1 MSCEDIPSLLDLQ
14 KVKKHADDLGRLM
27 GTGEGDSTN
36 EVTGQVRPTY
46 NKVMKSLGFKRGS
59 GDFATGF
66 TVIPGERDIA
76 WYDPVSKNWYS
87 YLGVIPTE
95 GYFVLPG
102 TNPVVSVVWSPKT
115 DETLRSDLSSPQG
128 ATLVETSDGRTVQER
143 FDNIPAE
150 VDAAGTAAALIA
162 QHNASATA
170 HPALS
175 EFITQEANR
184 AELAADAATATG
196 KIFATSAAGQA
207 SATVVVGDYFWVVS
221 ASQFNVLELWQK
233 GASAPADSGKRT
245 IASSEIFKPYRLDKT
260 GPITDNELVSG
271 VNGAT
276 GTSVNYKRTGF
287 IAIDG
292 AGVIMY
298 TGTAALQTGIAF
310 YDQNTV
316 FISGVQASLTG
327 LYVVPANAKYMMAC
341 TRKDLN
347 TTLSISMD
355 QMSSE
360 YVFDAGEAISSQVR
374 SVKSATV
381 DIIPLSTLSPGYIDS
396 TNGNYVANAAY
407 SSTDYIFVS
416 DHTAITYSGRTVGNV
431 APIALYDAN
440 KGFLQSLGVNSGD
453 VLNAVYMVSNPSV
466 KYIRVCSSNSATNPL
481 SAKTLKYNLQGDTDS
496 ITKNLEVL
504 NYSLLD
510 IIPIYGVADGYIG
523 VDGRP
528 VGSSSYSVTPF
539 IPVSDKTQLFY
550 TGRVGS
556 TDVVAIALYD
566 ANQILLQTFSPPVS
580 NVVDYLVTLN
590 NTNAAYVRASSSK
603 SSPTP
608 FAVKTQKVN
617 LPGLLTTATADE
629 ITVRFISPTLFE
641 VNQQVATGE
650 YLTHQFQYIDD
661 ELHATKGWYSPWVR
675 HKGVAIA
682 QGNFNF
688 IHMVNA
694 ANEGKYVGIGH
705 GCEVF
710 LWAQFFVDGEQ
721 FDPTTATSMIRGS
734 RFSFQFLSEIYVADY
749 SKAPSDEFTQPAT
762 PLQVSTLHYMDCSIT
777 KSGVERYNKLVIKRS
792 GLSFAHL
799 YGAMQQTNQPAIG
812 GTLTFNGPEP
822 FRVYFPTDPAVAVP
836 LPPSTT
842 TVPNDGPLA
851 LVNKVKAEGSS
862 GGYHYTI
869 ETEMQNMDSSKMS
882 NIGMRSWVSRSTANK
897 FYFMPDVTTFTA
909 SVLGKTATVFNAGD
923 KIEVISKTVYGVSH
937 A

>member
-1 MSCEDIPSLLDLQ
+1 MNAQAEALAARSE
-14 KVKKHADDLGRLM
+14 RLK
-27 GTGEGDSTN
+27 ELI
-36 EVTGQVRPTY
+36 E
-46 NKVMKSLGFKRGS
+46 
-59 GDFATGF
+59 
-66 TVIPGERDIA
+66 E
-76 WYDPVSKNWYS
+76 
-87 YLGVIPTE
+87 
-95 GYFVLPG
+95 LP
-102 TNPVVSVVWSPKT
+102 
-115 DETLRSDLSSPQG
+115 E
-128 ATLVETSDGRTVQER
+128 
-143 FDNIPAE
+143 E

-162 QHNASATA
+162 QHDASATA

-184 AELAADAATATG
+184 AELAADLAATTG

-207 SATVVVGDYFWVVS
+207 STAVAVGDYFWVVS
-221 ASQFNVLELWQK
+221 ASQFNVLELWQT
-233 GASAPADSGKRT
+233 GASAPTDSGKRT

-260 GPITDNELVSG
+260 GPIIDNELVSG
-271 VNGAT
+271 VSGLT

-292 AGVIMY
+292 ADVIMY
-298 TGTAALQTGIAF
+298 AGTAALQTGIAF
-310 YDQNTV
+310 YDQNKV
-316 FISGVQASLTG
+316 FISGVQAPRTG
-327 LYVVPANAKYMMAC
+327 LYVAPANAKYMMAC

-347 TTLSISMD
+347 TTLSITME
-355 QMSSE
+355 QMSSK

-374 SVKSATV
+374 AVKSATV
-381 DIIPLSTLSPGYIDS
+381 DIIPLSTLIPGHIDS
-396 TNGNYVANAAY
+396 TNGGYIVNEVYF
-407 SSTDYIFVS
+407 STDYIAVS
-416 DHTAITYSGRTVGNV
+416 DRTEITYSGRTYGNIAAV
-431 APIALYDAN
+431 ALYDAN
-440 KGFLQSLGVNSGD
+440 KVFLQSLGVNSGD
-453 VLNAVYMVSNPSV
+453 VLNAVYVVSNPSV
-466 KYIRVCSSNSATNPL
+466 KYIRVCSSTSAINPF
-481 SAKTLKYNLQGDTDS
+481 SAKTLKYNLQGEIDL
-496 ITKNLEVL
+496 ITKNLESL
-504 NYSLLD
+504 GPSLLD
-510 IIPIYGVADGYIG
+510 VVPLYGVTDGYIG
-523 VDGRP
+523 VDGNL
-528 VGSSSYSVTPF
+528 VAGSPYSVTPF

-550 TGRVGS
+550 TGRVGATS
-556 TDVVAIALYD
+556 VVAIALYD
-566 ANQILLQTFSPPVS
+566 ADQVLLQTFSPPVG
-580 NVVDYLVTLN
+580 NAVDYLVTLN
-590 NTNAAYVRASSSK
+590 NANAAYVRASSSK

-617 LPGLLTTATADE
+617 LPGLLIGSSTTATADE

-661 ELHATKGWYSPWVR
+661 ELHATKGWYSPWVM

-694 ANEGKYVGIGH
+694 ANEGKYVGVGH

-721 FDPTTATSMIRGS
+721 FDPTIATGTIRGS

-749 SKAPSDEFTQPAT
+749 SKAPSDEFTQPAS

-777 KSGVERYNKLVIKRS
+777 KSGVERYNKLIIKRN

-822 FRVYFPTDPAVAVP
+822 FRAYFPADPAVAVP

-869 ETEMQNMDSSKMS
+869 ETEMQNMDNSKMS
-882 NIGMRSWVSRSTANK
+882 NICVRSWVSRSTSNK
-897 FYFMPDVTTFTA
+897 FYFVPDVTTFTA
-909 SVLGKTATVFNAGD
+909 AVLGKAATVFNAGD
-923 KIEVISKTVYGVSH
+923 RIEVISKTVYGVSH

>member
-1 MSCEDIPSLLDLQ
+1 MANFDGVLTPPAGWPDVPQASNQMALLGGPGGPMNAQAEAL
-14 KVKKHADDLGRLM
+14 AARSERLK
-27 GTGEGDSTN
+27 ELI
-36 EVTGQVRPTY
+36 E
-46 NKVMKSLGFKRGS
+46 
-59 GDFATGF
+59 
-66 TVIPGERDIA
+66 E
-76 WYDPVSKNWYS
+76 
-87 YLGVIPTE
+87 
-95 GYFVLPG
+95 LP
-102 TNPVVSVVWSPKT
+102 
-115 DETLRSDLSSPQG
+115 E
-128 ATLVETSDGRTVQER
+128 
-143 FDNIPAE
+143 E

-184 AELAADAATATG
+184 AELAADSAAATG

-207 SATVVVGDYFWVVS
+207 SSAVAVGDYFWVVS

-233 GASAPADSGKRT
+233 GASAPTNSGKRT

-271 VNGAT
+271 ANGAT
-276 GTSVNYKRTGF
+276 DTSVNYKRTGF
-287 IAIDG
+287 IAIEG

-298 TGTAALQTGIAF
+298 TGTAASQTGIAF
-310 YDQNTV
+310 YDQDKV

-327 LYVVPANAKYMMAC
+327 LYVAPANAKYMMAC

-347 TTLSISMD
+347 TTLSINMD

-360 YVFDAGEAISSQVR
+360 YVFDAGEAISSQVK
-374 SVKSATV
+374 SVKFATV

-396 TNGNYVANAAY
+396 TNGNYVANASY

-416 DHTAITYSGRTVGNV
+416 DHTAITYSGRTYGNV
-431 APIALYDAN
+431 ASIAMYDAN
-440 KGFLQSLGVNSGD
+440 KVFLQSLGVNSGD

-466 KYIRVCSSNSATNPL
+466 KYIRVCSSNSAINPL
-481 SAKTLKYNLQGDTDS
+481 SAKTLKYNLQGGIDS
-496 ITKNLEVL
+496 ITKNLEML

-510 IIPIYGVADGYIG
+510 VIPIYGVADGYIG

-528 VGSSSYSVTPF
+528 VASSSYSVTPF

-556 TDVVAIALYD
+556 TDVAAIALYD
-566 ANQILLQTFSPPVS
+566 ADQLLLQTFSPPVS
-580 NVVDYLVTLN
+580 NAVDYLVTLN
-590 NTNAAYVRASSSK
+590 NANAHYVRASSSK
-603 SSPTP
+603 SSPAP
-608 FAVKTQKVN
+608 FSVKTQKVN
-617 LPGLLTTATADE
+617 LPGLLIGSSTTATADE

-661 ELHATKGWYSPWVR
+661 ALHATKGWYSPWVR

-694 ANEGKYVGIGH
+694 ENEGKFVGIGH

-721 FDPTTATSMIRGS
+721 FDPATATGMIRGS
-734 RFSFQFLSEIYVADY
+734 RFNFQFLSEIYVADA
-749 SKAPSDEFTQPAT
+749 SKDPAGELTQPAT

-777 KSGVERYNKLVIKRS
+777 KSGVDRYNKLVIKRS

-799 YGAMQQTNQPAIG
+799 YGAMQQTNQPEIG

-822 FRVYFPTDPAVAVP
+822 FRAYFPTNPAVAVP
-836 LPPSTT
+836 LPPSTK
-842 TVPNDGPLA
+842 TVPSDGPLA
-851 LVNKVKAEGSS
+851 LVNKVKAEGSN

-897 FYFMPDVTTFTA
+897 FYFIPDVTTFTA
-909 SVLGKTATVFNAGD
+909 AVLGKAATVFNAGD
-923 KIEVISKTVYGVSH
+923 RIEVISKTVYGVSH